1 MIYDKLRTLPK
12 VIQIDI
18 YNTGDLS
25 LLSDEN
31 TPISEL
37 QLIWERLEE
46 EFTNRFNRSEK
57 TKIFNLKKEIDYQDN
72 RWTIIKSACEAL
84 NFDRNDDL
92 IALLQSEGYKFDKA
106 TYKEDLDRA
115 ERESDAILTKIKI
128 LAAQLPK
135 IPEGNQSDSGII
147 EVMACYSAILG
158 VGFDFNTCSVEA
170 FHGYEAQAKIKIK
183 SIESSSRKK

>member
-18 YNTGDLS
+18 YNTGNLS

-31 TPISEL
+31 TPVSEL
-37 QLIWERLEE
+37 EVIWERLEE
-46 EFTNRFNRSEK
+46 EFTNRFNRFEK

-92 IALLQSEGYKFDKA
+92 IALLQFQKPF
-106 TYKEDLDRA
+106 
-115 ERESDAILTKIKI
+115 
-128 LAAQLPK
+128 
-135 IPEGNQSDSGII
+135 
-147 EVMACYSAILG
+147 
-158 VGFDFNTCSVEA
+158 
-170 FHGYEAQAKIKIK
+170 
-183 SIESSSRKK
+183 